1 MKKITDFTLDNHYDN
16 FELSQQDILYII
28 DKDKTEILQY
38 QNGKFN
44 KLRDIK
50 INLVNIHSIS
60 NYVLTVNPQ
69 GDRRLYDSRFD

>member
-1 MKKITDFTLDNHYDN
+1 M
-16 FELSQQDILYII
+16 LYII
-28 DKDKTEILQY
+28 DRDKTEIFTY

-50 INLVNIHSIS
+50 ISLLNIHSIG

-69 GDRRLYDSRFD
+69 GDRRLYDSHFD